1 MPVGSDVV
9 TSNVPKWKVHSTI
22 LPLMMPSS
30 DRDAGAMGA
39 HIRRGTDRTIYPIKS
54 DLRSSGQG
62 SLLDLFLDDL
72 VGSTK
77 YDYFSHETQT

>member
-1 MPVGSDVV
+1 
-9 TSNVPKWKVHSTI
+9 
-22 LPLMMPSS
+22 
-30 DRDAGAMGA
+30 MGA

-54 DLRSSGQG
+54 DLRSIGQG